1 MAILVVDDEKDI
13 EPLFRQR
20 FRKEIKK
27 GEFAFY
33 FLFSADEAISFLRGH
48 RMEVALLLSDINMPE
63 MNGFEL
69 LKYIKDNIMGLKVIM
84 VTAYGDE
91 ENYNKAMRYGADGFI
106 TKPIDFKA
114 LKATLSQN
122 TAKGVNHGSENH
134 CGR

>member
-27 GEFAFY
+27 GEFSFY
-33 FLFSADEAISFLRGH
+33 FLFSADQAINFLQGH
-48 RMEVALLLSDINMPE
+48 RREIVLMLSDINMPE

-69 LKYIKDNIMGLKVIM
+69 LKYVKENIRGLQVIM

-91 ENYNKAMRYGADGFI
+91 ENYNKAIKYGADGFI
-106 TKPIDFKA
+106 TKPIDFKE
-114 LKATLSQN
+114 LKTRLSQN
-122 TAKGVNHGSENH
+122 TAKGVNHGSKNH